1 MLELRSCSILLSVVK
16 PPLDDTTVTSI
27 VEALTEK
34 TYAHGHGIGR
44 REARLLGLRVEDLD
58 GDVDKAIWNLYTD
71 YEKSLALEESG
82 HPSTFLTDPAAD
94 KVERDSYEVGYVES
108 ETLLHAHS
116 GTLEVQRI
124 RKTPPQLN
132 LNLNLSLQL
141 PAGVQPAQLPPQTQQ
156 LLQQMV
162 QQALPQLQKEVDAQI
177 RSQSPVERIDFSLKD
192 ARWRQI

>member
-1 MLELRSCSILLSVVK
+1 
-16 PPLDDTTVTSI
+16 
-27 VEALTEK
+27 
-34 TYAHGHGIGR
+34 
-44 REARLLGLRVEDLD
+44 
-58 GDVDKAIWNLYTD
+58 
-71 YEKSLALEESG
+71 
-82 HPSTFLTDPAAD
+82 
-94 KVERDSYEVGYVES
+94 ERDSYAVGYAES

-141 PAGVQPAQLPPQTQQ
+141 PAGVQPAQLPPQTRP

-177 RSQSPVERIDFSLKD
+177 RSQAPVERIDFSLKD